1 MSFGWMVGSFEG
13 QEGGLVPLT
22 SFRFVMQC
30 GGSNS
35 SHCWHSVLIYG
46 NHYKYSCSS
55 YCVFSPGSLMTLG
68 LGGESSEASCL
79 VVL

>member
-1 MSFGWMVGSFEG
+1 MSFGWMVGTFEG

-46 NHYKYSCSS
+46 NHYNTVAAAT
-55 YCVFSPGSLMTLG
+55 VFSLL
-68 LGGESSEASCL
+68 AR
-79 VVL
+79 